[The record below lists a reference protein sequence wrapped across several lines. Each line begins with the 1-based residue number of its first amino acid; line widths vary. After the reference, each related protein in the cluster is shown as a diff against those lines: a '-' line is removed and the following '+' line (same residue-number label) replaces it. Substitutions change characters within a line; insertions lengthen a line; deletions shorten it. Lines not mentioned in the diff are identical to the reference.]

1 MHREDVL
8 QYGLLIGLNKDLSCD
23 CDRFIGILED
33 LVDAS
38 LPMLQL
44 HLDLSLETLCKLYT
58 LLTVCCKAK
67 LGRLILKGHAAFY
80 ITFRESKE
88 GVKAVNL
95 DELLRALTH
104 D

>member
-1 MHREDVL
+1 MHRENFL
-8 QYGLLIGLNKDLSCD
+8 QYGLLIGLYKDLSCD
-23 CDRFIGILED
+23 CDCFIGILED
-33 LVDAS
+33 FIDVS

-58 LLTVCCKAK
+58 LLTMCFEAK

-80 ITFRESKE
+80 ITFGESKE

-95 DELLRALTH
+95 DELLRALSH